1 MRLTTLLLLGT
12 FGCSDEMKV
21 FQDMDMETPSADN
34 SDTGEVDRDD
44 ESAPAEEASHWVL
57 SGSLTHTSGDLSSDL
72 SSLTIE
78 ILSESGTVLCSDGV
92 GISSSERATE
102 LPDPDLQVWWQ
113 IRVAAAREGSC
124 LEGELE
130 GVIGGQMWVGLGPL
144 HPEIEAV
151 MSESVHELQRGGF
164 ELRSAF
170 ASFEEVQPVWVFGL
184 AVSSATD
191 QGVGDA
197 TGLILPDGQWK
208 FEGVYAFPY

>member
-1 MRLTTLLLLGT
+1 MRLITLLLLGT
-12 FGCSDEMKV
+12 FGCSDEKMALAE
-21 FQDMDMETPSADN
+21 MGTETPSDD
-34 SDTGEVDRDD
+34 SLDTGELDRDD
-44 ESAPAEEASHWVL
+44 ANAPAEEASHWLL
-57 SGSLTHTSGDLSSDL
+57 SGSLTHTSGELSSEM

-92 GISSSERATE
+92 GISASERATE
-102 LPDPDLQVWWQ
+102 LPDPDLQVWWE

-130 GVIGGQMWVGLGPL
+130 GVIGGLMWVGLGPL

-151 MSESVHELQRGGF
+151 MNDSIQELESGDF
-164 ELRSAF
+164 ELRSVF
-170 ASFEEVQPVWVFGL
+170 ASFEETQPVWVFGL
-184 AVSSATD
+184 AVASATD
-191 QGVGDA
+191 RVVGEG